1 MDPWG
6 CAQPQLCAG
15 CELLKLIL
23 SRAKELTSPA
33 TMAGIFPGLASPVKK
48 NDTSIN
54 WNMFGEESPLKQ
66 GQGAKKTKGN
76 CKFCKD
82 IDWQDQDELN
92 VCKACGTVVERPID
106 MGAEYRFFSN
116 DDRGGGDP
124 CRVGAPIDPRFADTS
139 LGTIIL
145 GVGSGGHSTA
155 RGQMMRIKRFHT
167 WSMFP
172 YKKRSMLAV
181 FEQMT
186 LAATNHGIEMKV
198 IETAKDLYMALVEH
212 CEKRGLSRAAV
223 IASCIYSALKMV
235 GAPRKPKDVADIFH
249 LQNAQFTKAFKEFQ
263 CVLAMAKQKGMIS
276 GTTIIPSQLKTTH
289 AADYIAY
296 PLSKLDIA
304 RTDVDRLRQI
314 SVRVAEYVEKEE
326 LSKENMPPSLASA
339 VLFFVL
345 TRSGY
350 TPSIQ
355 DIATACDVSEG
366 TLQKCLRR
374 LEQSE
379 AVLMKIIKS

>member
-1 MDPWG
+1 MAETFPAFKKQD
-6 CAQPQLCAG
+6 
-15 CELLKLIL
+15 K
-23 SRAKELTSPA
+23 SKESSDSFDWSA
-33 TMAGIFPGLASPVKK
+33 FAAC
-48 NDTSIN
+48 
-54 WNMFGEESPLKQ
+54 GEEESKEI
-66 GQGAKKTKGN
+66 

-92 VCKACGTVVERPID
+92 ICKACGTVTERPLD
-106 MGAEYRFFSN
+106 MGAEYRFFSA

-124 CRVGAPIDPRFADTS
+124 CRVGPPIDPRFADSS

-155 RGQMMRIKRFHT
+155 RAQMLRIRRFHT

-172 YKKRSMLAV
+172 YKKRALLQV

-186 LAATNHGIEMKV
+186 LAAVNHGIEIRV
-198 IETAKDLYMALVEH
+198 IDIAKDLYMQLVEH
-212 CEKRGLSRAAV
+212 CEKRGLSRGSI

-249 LQNAQFTKAFKEFQ
+249 LQNAQFTKAFKDFQ
-263 CVLAMAKQKGMIS
+263 CVLAMAKQKGLLS
-276 GTTIIPSQLKTTH
+276 QNTVIPSQLKTTH
-289 AADYIAY
+289 AADYIAL
-296 PLSKLDIA
+296 PLSKLTIQ
-304 RTDVDRLRQI
+304 RSDVEHLRAAAT
-314 SVRVAEYVEKEE
+314 RVAEAAEEQE

-339 VLFFVL
+339 VLAFTL
-345 TRSGY
+345 HRCGY
-350 TPSIQ
+350 DKITTS

-366 TLQKCLRR
+366 TLLKCLRR

-379 AVLMKIIKS
+379 DILKPLLSTKSR